1 MSAVEGTAA
10 APLAVR
16 LTGVDIVFGSP
27 RERQAALARID
38 RGEDR
43 ATILAETGAVV
54 GAAGV
59 DLEVRR
65 GEVCVLM
72 GLSGSGKST
81 VLRAVNGLADV
92 ARGRVEIG
100 HDGAMVDVVGA
111 APGLLRDLRR
121 RRVAMVFQQ
130 FGLLPWRSVAEN
142 VGFGL
147 ELAGMARAERAAIVA
162 EKLALVGLSDW
173 AERPASSLSGGMQQ
187 RVGLARAL
195 ATDADILLMDEPF
208 SALDPLIRA
217 KLQDELLD
225 LQRRLKKTILFVS
238 HDLDEALKLGDRIAV
253 MEGGRIAQHGTPE
266 AIVLAPA
273 TPYVRDFVA
282 HVNPLTVFT
291 AYNVMRDWRD
301 LEPVGAEAGAAGDGW
316 VWLDRARTTR
326 YRVAADGQ
334 VTACV
339 RHGRPSDWLAV
350 EDVAPA
356 GVLDEP
362 PVSFWVRVTAPLR
375 PVMLAMQRDAAPVGV
390 FDADDRFV
398 GAIEVADVL
407 KAVLA
412 RV

>member
-1 MSAVEGTAA
+1 MSGATRGATAGA
-10 APLAVR
+10 ADGATAAVR
-16 LTGVDIVFGSP
+16 LSGVDIVFGTP
-27 RERQAALARID
+27 RQRRAALAALD
-38 RGEDR
+38 AGGDR
-43 ATILAETGAVV
+43 AAILAATGAVI

-59 DLEVRR
+59 DLDVAP

-81 VLRAVNGLADV
+81 VLRAVNGLAEV
-92 ARGRVEIG
+92 ARGRVEIAHG
-100 HDGAMVDVVGA
+100 GESVEVGRATPAM
-111 APGLLRDLRR
+111 LRQIRR

-147 ELAGMARAERAAIVA
+147 ELAGVGRARRTEIVR
-162 EKLALVGLSDW
+162 EKLALVGLADW
-173 AERPASSLSGGMQQ
+173 AERPANALSGGMQQ

-217 KLQDELLD
+217 KLQDDLLD
-225 LQRRLKKTILFVS
+225 LQKRLRKTILFVS

-253 MEGGRIAQHGTPE
+253 MGDGRIAQYGTPE

-273 TPYVRDFVA
+273 SDYVRDFVA
-282 HVNPLTVFT
+282 HANPLAVFT
-291 AYNVMRDWRD
+291 AYNVMRDYRD
-301 LEPVGAEAGAAGDGW
+301 LEDAGDGW
-316 VWLDRARTTR
+316 VWLDRARRLR

-339 RHGRPSDWLAV
+339 RDGVAVDWLAAEEV
-350 EDVAPA
+350 DGAAGPPAPVRA
-356 GVLDEP
+356 AV
-362 PVSFWVRVTAPLR
+362 WVRVGAPLR
-375 PVMLAMQRDAAPVGV
+375 PVMLAMQHDPGPVGV
-390 FDADDRFV
+390 FDDADRLV
-398 GAIEVADVL
+398 GAIDVGDLL

>member
-1 MSAVEGTAA
+1 MTDGLESAET
-10 APLAVR
+10 LVR
-16 LTGVDIVFGSP
+16 LRKVDIVFGTP
-27 RERQAALARID
+27 RERQAALQRID

-59 DLEVRR
+59 DLDVRR

-100 HDGAMVDVVGA
+100 HNGAAVDVVRA
-111 APGLLRDLRR
+111 RPDVLRELRR
-121 RRVAMVFQQ
+121 KRVAMVFQQ
-130 FGLLPWRSVAEN
+130 FALLPWRSVAEN

-147 ELAGMARAERAAIVA
+147 ELAGTPKAERQRIVA

-173 AERPASSLSGGMQQ
+173 ADRPANALSGGMQQ

-225 LQRRLKKTILFVS
+225 LQKRLRKTILFVS
-238 HDLDEALKLGDRIAV
+238 HDLDEALRLGDRIAV
-253 MEGGRIAQHGTPE
+253 MEGGRIAQYGTPE
-266 AIVLAPA
+266 EIVLSPA
-273 TPYVRDFVA
+273 NPYVRDFVA
-282 HVNPLTVFT
+282 HVNPLAVFT
-291 AYNVMRDWRD
+291 AYNVMRDRRD
-301 LEPVGAEAGAAGDGW
+301 LEDAGDGW

-326 YRVAADGQ
+326 YQVAADGQ
-334 VTACV
+334 VIACV
-339 RHGRPSDWLAV
+339 RHDRAADWLAV
-350 EDVAPA
+350 EDVEPA
-356 GVLDEP
+356 GVPDEP
-362 PVSFWVRVTAPLR
+362 PAVFWVRVTAPLR

-398 GAIEVADVL
+398 GAIEVRDVL
-407 KAVLA
+407 QAVLA

>member
-1 MSAVEGTAA
+1 MTDGLAKGLEGAET
-10 APLAVR
+10 LVR
-16 LTGVDIVFGSP
+16 LKKVDIIFGTP
-27 RERQAALARID
+27 RERQAALQRID

-59 DLEVRR
+59 DLDVRR

-100 HDGAMVDVVGA
+100 HNGAAVDVVSA
-111 APGLLRDLRR
+111 RPDVLRELRR
-121 RRVAMVFQQ
+121 KRVAMVFQQ
-130 FGLLPWRSVAEN
+130 FALLPWRSVAEN

-147 ELAGMARAERAAIVA
+147 ELAGTPKVERQRVVT

-173 AERPASSLSGGMQQ
+173 ADRPANVLSGGMQQ

-225 LQRRLKKTILFVS
+225 LQKRLRKTILFVS
-238 HDLDEALKLGDRIAV
+238 HDLDEALRLGDRIAV
-253 MEGGRIAQHGTPE
+253 MEGGRIAQYGTPE
-266 AIVLAPA
+266 EIVLSPA
-273 TPYVRDFVA
+273 NSYVRDFVA
-282 HVNPLTVFT
+282 HVNPLAVFT
-291 AYNVMRDWRD
+291 AYNVMRDRRD
-301 LEPVGAEAGAAGDGW
+301 LEDAGDGW

-326 YRVAADGQ
+326 YQVAADGQ

-339 RHGRPSDWLAV
+339 RHDRAADWLAV
-350 EDVAPA
+350 EDVEPA
-356 GVLDEP
+356 GVPDEP
-362 PVSFWVRVTAPLR
+362 PAVFWVRVTAPLR
-375 PVMLAMQRDAAPVGV
+375 PVMLAMQRDPGPVGV
-390 FDADDRFV
+390 FDAEDRLV
-398 GAIEVADVL
+398 GAIDVRDL
-407 KAVLA
+407 LQAVLA

>member
-1 MSAVEGTAA
+1 MTSTPETSEIAI
-10 APLAVR
+10 R
-16 LTGVDIVFGSP
+16 LRGVDIVFGTP
-27 RERQAALARID
+27 RERQAALARLD
-38 RGEDR
+38 GGGDR

-59 DLEVRR
+59 DLDVRR
-65 GEVCVLM
+65 GEICVLM

-81 VLRAVNGLADV
+81 VLRAVNGLAEV

-100 HDGAMVDVVGA
+100 HDDAVVDVVRA
-111 APGLLRDLRR
+111 APKLLREIRR

-147 ELAGMARAERAAIVA
+147 ELSGVAAAERARIVA
-162 EKLALVGLSDW
+162 EKLALVGLADW
-173 AERPASSLSGGMQQ
+173 ADRPANSLSGGMQQ

-217 KLQDELLD
+217 KLQDDLLD
-225 LQRRLKKTILFVS
+225 LQRRLKKTIVFVS
-238 HDLDEALKLGDRIAV
+238 HDLDEALKLGDRISV
-253 MEGGRIAQHGTPE
+253 MEGGRIAQQGTPE
-266 AIVLAPA
+266 EIVLAPA

-282 HVNPLTVFT
+282 HVNPLAVFT

-301 LEPVGAEAGAAGDGW
+301 LEAADDAAGREESGGW

-339 RHGRPSDWLAV
+339 RHDRPADWLAV
-350 EDVAPA
+350 EDVAPD
-356 GVLDEP
+356 GVPDESP
-362 PVSFWVRVTAPLR
+362 AVFWVRVTAALR
-375 PVMLAMQRDAAPVGV
+375 PVMLAMQRDAVPVGV
-390 FDADDRFV
+390 FDANDRFV
-398 GAIEVADVL
+398 GAIEVRDVL
-407 KAVLA
+407 QAVLA